1 MLNSLRSRS
10 PLSSVLWAD
19 VVLELVVAALCFGL
33 ASTAARWFGLET
45 GTLYVAGVVFLV
57 AGVALIPLARK
68 PAASTVTP
76 LAWANIIGGG
86 AAWLV
91 LVIAWSSFEPEGRWV
106 LAAIADSFIAIGALE
121 LLALRRIV
129 NRES

>member
-10 PLSSVLWAD
+10 PLSTVLWAD
-19 VVLELVVAALCFGL
+19 VGLELLVAALCFAL
-33 ASTAARWFGLET
+33 AGPASRWFDLEQ
-45 GTLYVAGVVFLV
+45 GTLYVAGAVFLV
-57 AGVALIPLARK
+57 AGIALIPLARK
-68 PAASTVTP
+68 PAPSTVTP
-76 LAWANIIGGG
+76 LAWANIIGGA

-121 LLALRRIV
+121 LLALRRS
-129 NRES
+129 R

>member
-1 MLNSLRSRS
+1 MLKSLRSRS
-10 PLSSVLWAD
+10 PLSMVLWAD
-19 VVLELVVAALCFGL
+19 VSLELVVAGLCFAL
-33 ASTAARWFGLET
+33 AGAASHWFDLEQ
-45 GTLYVAGVVFLV
+45 GTLYVAGAVFLV

-121 LLALRRIV
+121 LVALRRS
-129 NRES
+129 R